1 MISEWKE
8 KSNQRLSLWWQREI
22 FNPCGGL
29 LDNSAVN
36 YSINVEDLLDACTT
50 NVADSVSK
58 RQKFY
63 SRTIDSSDYQQKAFL
78 LKIWEFERH
87 SLLYTWSQQNF
98 TLSDNILYI
107 NRSFLGV
114 VKVTHIT
121 QCIVPP
127 ITKEGLRK
135 PGESSPETTIDDQ
148 QNWYNNRQYS
158 RTICKGVDPRREEK
172 SACTCLR
179 HWISFIVVLFDDHF
193 MWS

>member
-1 MISEWKE
+1 MKQENEKYVTLRSANERK

-36 YSINVEDLLDACTT
+36 YSINVEDLLDACT

-58 RQKFY
+58 QQKFF
-63 SRTIDSSDYQQKAFL
+63 SRTIDSPDYRHKAFL

-98 TLSDNILYI
+98 TLADNTLYL

-114 VKVTHIT
+114 VKVTHT
-121 QCIVPP
+121 AQCIVPP
-127 ITKEGLRK
+127 ITIKEGLRK
-135 PGESSPETTIDDQ
+135 AGESSPETTIDDQ
-148 QNWYNNRQYS
+148 
-158 RTICKGVDPRREEK
+158 
-172 SACTCLR
+172 
-179 HWISFIVVLFDDHF
+179 
-193 MWS
+193 